1 MVGFTCGG
9 NTLDLKS
16 ELRQF
21 FKDDDEK
28 PDNINAE
35 KEVHKAATYVNQ

>member
-9 NTLDLKS
+9 NSLDLKS

-21 FKDDDEK
+21 FKGGDEK
-28 PDNINAE
+28 PDNINSE
-35 KEVHKAATYVNQ
+35 R